1 MIKSMTVEEIKEME
15 FEDNV
20 KEIISYYI
28 DALVKGERIQ
38 FRMKYTEKG
47 NYLQIFKYDKKLY
60 RYIIEEKIKVS

>member
-1 MIKSMTVEEIKEME
+1 MIKSMTVEEIREMK
-15 FEDNV
+15 FEDNI

-60 RYIIEEKIKVS
+60 RYILEEKIKVS

>member
-1 MIKSMTVEEIKEME
+1 MIKSMTIEEIKEME

-20 KEIISYYI
+20 KEIISYYV

-47 NYLQIFKYDKKLY
+47 NYLQIFRYDKKLY

>member
-20 KEIISYYI
+20 KEIVSHYI
-28 DALVKGERIQ
+28 EVLKKGESIQ

-60 RYIIEEKIKVS
+60 RYILEEKIKVS

>member
-20 KEIISYYI
+20 KETVSNYI
-28 DALVKGERIQ
+28 DLLKNGESIQ
-38 FRMKYTEKG
+38 FRIKYTEKG

-60 RYIIEEKIKVS
+60 RYILEEKIRIS

>member
-28 DALVKGERIQ
+28 NMLRSGESVQ
-38 FRMKYTEKG
+38 FRIKYTEKG

-60 RYIIEEKIKVS
+60 RYILEEKIRIS

>member
-1 MIKSMTVEEIKEME
+1 MTVEEIKEME

-47 NYLQIFKYDKKLY
+47 NYLQIFRYDKKLY

>member
-1 MIKSMTVEEIKEME
+1 MIKSMTVEEIREMK

-60 RYIIEEKIKVS
+60 RYILEEKIKVS

>member
-28 DALVKGERIQ
+28 DVLVKGERIQ

-47 NYLQIFKYDKKLY
+47 NYLQIFRYDKKLY

>member
-15 FEDNV
+15 FENNV
-20 KEIISYYI
+20 KEIISHYI
-28 DALVKGERIQ
+28 EILKKGESVQ

-60 RYIIEEKIKVS
+60 RYILEEKIKVS

>member
-28 DALVKGERIQ
+28 DALKNGENIQ
-38 FRMKYTEKG
+38 FRIKYTEKG

-60 RYIIEEKIKVS
+60 RYILEEKIRIN

>member
-38 FRMKYTEKG
+38 FRIKYTEKG
-47 NYLQIFKYDKKLY
+47 NYLQIFRYDKKLY

>member
-15 FEDNV
+15 LEDNV
-20 KEIISYYI
+20 KEIVSYYI
-28 DALVKGERIQ
+28 EVLKKGESIQ

-60 RYIIEEKIKVS
+60 RYILEEKIKVS

>member
-20 KEIISYYI
+20 KEIISYYMNM
-28 DALVKGERIQ
+28 LRNGESIQ
-38 FRMKYTEKG
+38 FRIKYTEKG

-60 RYIIEEKIKVS
+60 RYILEEKIRIS

>member
-47 NYLQIFKYDKKLY
+47 NYLQIFRYDKKLY